1 MHCLHDKIHF
11 VYQLGSLNKNS
22 DEYSEVNK
30 IIQSGENG
38 DVADVKEITQMCM
51 IFRSV
56 VHNPAHIF
64 HSKVPLNVFFF
75 DLNRYHQ
82 QGFFDLIKYF

>member
-11 VYQLGSLNKNS
+11 VFQLGSLNKNS

-38 DVADVKEITQMCM
+38 DVADVKEITQM
-51 IFRSV
+51 STN
-56 VHNPAHIF
+56 VHDF
-64 HSKVPLNVFFF
+64 
-75 DLNRYHQ
+75 
-82 QGFFDLIKYF
+82 